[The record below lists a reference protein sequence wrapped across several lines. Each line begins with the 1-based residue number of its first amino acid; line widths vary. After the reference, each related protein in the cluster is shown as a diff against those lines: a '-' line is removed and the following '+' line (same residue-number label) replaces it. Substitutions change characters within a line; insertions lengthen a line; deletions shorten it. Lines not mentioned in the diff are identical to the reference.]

1 MDEWLLEFMR
11 LNMVTVGLIGGA
23 VSVIAKRLK
32 WGWLEELLEYFGE
45 ALPKKLPRRKK
56 KK

>member
-32 WGWLEELLEYFGE
+32 WKWLEDLLGYFGD
-45 ALPKKLPRRKK
+45 ALPKKLPTPRKK
-56 KK
+56 K